1 MRLSQAMQCC
11 LTSSA
16 IMRTRVKVTYDKFEI
31 NHDND
36 DDEVRYD
43 EIGPYPTAGTTDQ
56 NQLFKLPNQRK
67 SEVSDK
73 IASQA
78 RFEIRRGR
86 QPIYVGY
93 IAVKKSS
100 PEMHAQ
106 FS

>member
-1 MRLSQAMQCC
+1 
-11 LTSSA
+11 
-16 IMRTRVKVTYDKFEI
+16 MRTRAIVTYDRFEI
-31 NHDND
+31 DHDND

-86 QPIYVGY
+86 QPIYVSHR
-93 IAVKKSS
+93 AVKKLSLEIHDQSS
-100 PEMHAQ
+100 
-106 FS
+106 

>member
-1 MRLSQAMQCC
+1 
-11 LTSSA
+11 
-16 IMRTRVKVTYDKFEI
+16 MRTRATVTYDKFDVD
-31 NHDND
+31 HDND

-67 SEVSDK
+67 SEISDK

-86 QPIYVGY
+86 QPIYVSNSAIKMLFFVTY
-93 IAVKKSS
+93 SQLSK
-100 PEMHAQ
+100 
-106 FS
+106 